1 MNNYKCDKS
10 ETCKEREI
18 CEHAKNHIHGK
29 LEHNALIL
37 CSDAH
42 VCIKGKYIC
51 KCKKV
56 ER

>member
-1 MNNYKCDKS
+1 MIYYICDKA
-10 ETCKEREI
+10 ETCKHRKT
-18 CEHAKNHIHGK
+18 CEHAKNHVHEK
-29 LEHNALIL
+29 LVRNSLIL

-51 KCKKV
+51 KCKRV